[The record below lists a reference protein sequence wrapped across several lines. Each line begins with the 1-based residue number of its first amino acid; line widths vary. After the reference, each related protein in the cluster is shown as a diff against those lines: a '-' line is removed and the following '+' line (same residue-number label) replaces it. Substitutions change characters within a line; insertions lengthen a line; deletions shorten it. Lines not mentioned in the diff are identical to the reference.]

1 MKQELEQ
8 LTKSLGVFE
17 KLEHGKCLQKK
28 KKKKYF
34 SSLLNKC
41 KRGT

>member
-28 KKKKYF
+28 KRYF

>member
-1 MKQELEQ
+1 MKQKLEQ

-17 KLEHGKCLQKK
+17 KLEHGKSLQKK
-28 KKKKYF
+28 KKESF

>member
-28 KKKKYF
+28 KKKKILF
-34 SSLLNKC
+34 IFIKQM
-41 KRGT
+41 